1 MICIILAGGI
11 GSRLRKAVPDLP
23 KCLAPVAGR
32 PFLEWQIK
40 LLELAGITHFLLALG
55 HKSEAV
61 VAAIEDTWAKGAAI
75 TCVIEPEPLGTA
87 GAISNAMRTAQVEE
101 ALVINGD
108 TLIKGS
114 LAPLMTALDL
124 NQGEYMRMGIVR
136 LPDCGRYGAVSL
148 GEKDKVIEFREKT
161 EGRSGFVNAGI
172 YRVNGRALSHAACRP
187 VSLENDVLPK
197 LVNARQLRA
206 CQLAG
211 PFIDMGVPEDYQY
224 LSSCYQDFF

>member
-11 GSRLRKAVPDLP
+11 GSRLQEAVPDLP

-40 LLELAGITHFLLALG
+40 SLELAGITHFLLALG

-61 VAAIEDTWAKGAAI
+61 LAAIEDTWTKRAAV

-87 GAISNAMRTAQVEE
+87 GAISNAMRTAQIEE

-114 LAPLMTALDL
+114 LTPLMAALDL
-124 NQGEYMRMGIVR
+124 SQCEYMRMGIVR
-136 LPDCGRYGAVSL
+136 VGNCGRYGAVSL
-148 GEKDKVIEFREKT
+148 GANDKVIEFREKA
-161 EGRSGFVNAGI
+161 EGRPGFVNAGI
-172 YRVNGRALSHAACRP
+172 YRVNSRALAHAACRP
-187 VSLENDVLPK
+187 ASLENDVLPK

-206 CQLAG
+206 CQLRG
-211 PFIDMGVPEDYQY
+211 PFIDMGVPDDYRF
-224 LSSCYQDFF
+224 LSSYYQDFI